1 MAHIREC
8 DAIVQVVRY
17 FDDSEVVHVEGKPDP
32 MRDVEIINDELMIA
46 DLQTIE
52 KKLPEVELKLK

>member
-1 MAHIREC
+1 
-8 DAIVQVVRY
+8 
-17 FDDSEVVHVEGKPDP
+17 

-52 KKLPEVELKLK
+52 KKLPEVERKLK